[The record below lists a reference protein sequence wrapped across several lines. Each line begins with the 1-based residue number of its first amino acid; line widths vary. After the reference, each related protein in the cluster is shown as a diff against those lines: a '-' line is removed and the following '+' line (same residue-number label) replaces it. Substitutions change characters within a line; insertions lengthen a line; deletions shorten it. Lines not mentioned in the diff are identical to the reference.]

1 MSNLIRKFERG
12 IVCFFVG
19 FGLLSGPSWAL
30 TPDEIAAAKN
40 AAQTEG
46 MGYGN
51 AVRTG
56 STTTDPRTGAKTT
69 LSTVKP
75 DALIN
80 AGSTVGANNAWG
92 TQYTGTV
99 PASLTD
105 KSTSTSLI
113 SVGNT
118 ARTTSVTGFT
128 GYNSNRQDQAN
139 QSNYFLSRGPVVK
152 PTISQTEPWLNSA
165 TASISSSAIDPRVCQ
180 PTPAADTPQ
189 KVSDNTCQETYSPYI
204 VPCTSQ
210 GTGVSFELIPAPV
223 TPATISSYSCPASSG
238 NTTVVLSGSNCVSTT
253 TTLSSA
259 TTNYTCPAGAVRTG
273 TQCTLTTTSTYPA
286 QVNYSCAAGTTL
298 NGTSCVTTTT
308 TTQPPITNYG
318 CSTGQVLSGTNCV
331 STANQSAT
339 TNYYCPVGTGYLSGS
354 TCILTNTYV
363 ATPNY
368 ACSAGATLNGTS
380 CTTSTPVLQT
390 TCNLGQTYT
399 LSFTDA
405 TGMGSDSCQGGD
417 AVWAQ
422 WVCNGATN
430 PSIYMYTNS
439 KSSGPKGAWVPNEG
453 EAIVNIEGGCA
464 AKFTNKTTCNNG
476 TCTGNYQL
484 ILGTITG
491 ICPAGS
497 IAFGASCIIPHVGV
511 VQALPPYNLTEQSWG
526 SSSRINVAGTFQTAT
541 TVINQSTVPAT
552 LTYSCPQG
560 GTLSGTTCS
569 SNAYTPASIAYTCP
583 TNYTLSGTSCSST
596 STTPATQTY
605 SCNPGY
611 TYNGSVCTQ
620 STTSSTLATVSYSCP
635 SGGVLSG
642 TTCNVTNVATTIAT
656 VSYSCPAGAVLSGS
670 TCTTTTVTTAAA
682 KVNYSCPTGYTLSG
696 TQCTGTA
703 SDKLVETSSNGC
715 GPLEGLA
722 N

>member
-152 PTISQTEPWLNSA
+152 PTISQTEPWLTSA

-180 PTPAADTPQ
+180 PIPAADTPQ
-189 KVSDNTCQETYSPYI
+189 KVSDNTCQETYNPYI

-223 TPATISSYSCPASSG
+223 TAATISSYSCPASSG
-238 NTTVVLSGSNCVSTT
+238 NTTVVLSGSSCVSTT

-259 TTNYTCPAGAVRTG
+259 TTNYTCPTGAVRSG

-298 NGTSCVTTTT
+298 NGTSCVKTTT

-354 TCILTNTYV
+354 TCVLTNTYV

-380 CTTSTPVLQT
+380 CTTTVPVLQT
-390 TCNLGQTYT
+390 TCNIGQTYT
-399 LSFTDA
+399 LNMTNTS
-405 TGMGSDSCQGGD
+405 GMDGDSCQGGD
-417 AVWAQ
+417 RVWAE
-422 WVCNGATN
+422 WVCTGAEN
-430 PSIYMYTNS
+430 PAITMYTNS
-439 KSSGPKGAWVPNEG
+439 KPLGTVGGGVPNYG
-453 EAIVNIEGGCA
+453 EAIVNIDGTCMA
-464 AKFTNKTTCNNG
+464 RFTNTTVCAGGTCNG
-476 TCTGNYQL
+476 TYIMQIGSYDGCSG
-484 ILGTITG
+484 GTYFPSSNL
-491 ICPAGS
+491 CL
-497 IAFGASCIIPHVGV
+497 GASGV
-511 VQALPPYNLTEQSWG
+511 YSPSPIKVFNEKSYG
-526 SSSRINVAGTFQTAT
+526 SASRITASGTFQTAT
-541 TVINQSTVPAT
+541 TVNQVTNVPAT
-552 LTYSCPQG
+552 LSYSCPQG

-583 TNYTLSGTSCSST
+583 TNYTLSGTTCSST

-656 VSYSCPAGAVLSGS
+656 VSYSCPVGAVLSGS